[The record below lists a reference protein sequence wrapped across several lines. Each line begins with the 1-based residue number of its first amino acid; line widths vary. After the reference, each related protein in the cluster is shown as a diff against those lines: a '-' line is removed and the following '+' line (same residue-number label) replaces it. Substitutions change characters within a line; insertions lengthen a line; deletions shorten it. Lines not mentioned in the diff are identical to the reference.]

1 MSELATCY
9 MDRAFELAREALS
22 VGEVPVGCVLI
33 YEGDFLILLSYV
45 IQNLFFFV
53 NVYEQ
58 VTV

>member
-1 MSELATCY
+1 